1 MPLSNS
7 DNHPGF
13 LSVSKGMGKDASLA
27 TAVLILL
34 TLLVTA
40 CSQETDK
47 VPESAAAENESPQSA
62 QLHLAGQETGSEDH
76 PGRAVFEKFCAK
88 CHMGG
93 VPRAAHI
100 SALRMLPNESM
111 LKTLKQ
117 GVMVE
122 QTREMTD
129 KQRED
134 VTFYLTGSPK
144 AAVPM
149 PATCSA
155 KEAAFDYDQPPF
167 ATGWGINHDN
177 QRFISDEIA
186 QLSRSDLDSLEL
198 KWSFAYPHANRARSQ
213 PSFVGGS
220 LILGSQDGT
229 VYSLNAD
236 TGCIRWTFKAT
247 AEVRTGM
254 TLSSWNPE
262 KSDVLTSPPMAYFAD
277 ILSKTYAINVVT
289 GELVWSTRVDD
300 HPNTT
305 TTAQP
310 ALFEGIVYQPVSSLE
325 VVPATQP
332 DYECCTFRGSL
343 VALDGLTGEIIWKTE
358 TITDPLKPTGLNS
371 AGTMNFGPSGA
382 PIWNTPT
389 VDTKRRLLYAG
400 TGENYSSPAEESS
413 DAIIAFSI
421 DTGKIVWKRQTTS
434 GDAWN
439 VACVPS
445 IPDPANCP
453 VERGPD
459 FDFASPPILISDGE
473 RDILVAGQKSG
484 VAFGINPDTSA
495 LVWSQRVGRGGTQ
508 GGIHFGMA
516 TDGKLVFVPVADH
529 DAGRVPIGEPHPG
542 IFGLDPY
549 TGEIK
554 WSQPADDN
562 CGDRFNCFPGAS
574 SPATALSG
582 LVIQGYMDGMLRI
595 HEGATGEVLWQ
606 FDTDREFMTISG
618 ETGHGGSFSGG
629 SGAIVF
635 NGRIYTNSGYGIY
648 NHMPG
653 NVLLVFGSK

>member
-1 MPLSNS
+1 MTS
-7 DNHPGF
+7 DDEPGF
-13 LSVSKGMGKDASLA
+13 PSVSEGLRKAASFA
-27 TAVLILL
+27 IVVL
-34 TLLVTA
+34 TLLAMLVTA
-40 CSQETDK
+40 CSREPGKD
-47 VPESAAAENESPQSA
+47 PESAAGGSEGPQSA

-76 PGRAVFEKFCAK
+76 PGRVVFEEFCAN

-93 VPRAAHI
+93 VPRAAHV
-100 SALRMLPNESM
+100 SALRMLPNDSM
-111 LKTLKQ
+111 LRTLNQ
-117 GVMVE
+117 GIMAE
-122 QTREMTD
+122 HTHQMTD
-129 KQRED
+129 RQRED
-134 VTFYLTGSPK
+134 VAFYLTGGPK
-144 AAVPM
+144 AAIAM
-149 PATCSA
+149 PPPCSEE
-155 KEAAFDYDQPPF
+155 EAVFDYEQPPF
-167 ATGWGINHDN
+167 ATGWGITHDN
-177 QRFISDEIA
+177 QRFISDEVA
-186 QLSRSDLDSLEL
+186 QFSRTDLEGLEL

-229 VYSLNAD
+229 VYSFNAD
-236 TGCIRWTFKAT
+236 TGCIRWTFNAS

-254 TLSSWNPE
+254 TLTTWDPG
-262 KSDVLTSPPMAYFAD
+262 KSDGLSNPPMAYFAD
-277 ILSKTYAINVVT
+277 ILAKTYAINVVT

-300 HPNTT
+300 HPNATN
-305 TTAQP
+305 TAQP
-310 ALFEGIVYQPVSSLE
+310 VLFEGIVYQPVSSLE
-325 VVPATQP
+325 VVPATEP
-332 DYECCTFRGSL
+332 DYPCCSFRGSL
-343 VALDGLTGEIIWKTE
+343 VALDGLTGEMKWKTE
-358 TITDPLKPTGLNS
+358 TITEPLKPVGLNS

-421 DTGKIVWKRQTTS
+421 DTGKIVWKRQTTA

-439 VACVPS
+439 VACVPTN
-445 IPDPANCP
+445 PDPANCP

-459 FDFASPPILISDGE
+459 FDFASPPILISDGK

-484 VAFGINPDTSA
+484 VAFGINPDNGA
-495 LVWSQRVGRGGTQ
+495 LIWTRRVGRGGTQ

-516 TDGKLVFVPVADH
+516 TDGKLVFVPVADN
-529 DAGRVPIGEPHPG
+529 DAGAVPIGEPHPG
-542 IFGLDPY
+542 IYGLDPY

-554 WSQPADDN
+554 WSQPADNN

-595 HEGATGEVLWQ
+595 HDSATGEVLWQ
-606 FDTDREFMTISG
+606 FDTDREFRTISG
-618 ETGHGGSFSGG
+618 VTAHGGTFSGG

-635 NGRIYTNSGYGIY
+635 NGRIYANSGYGIY

-653 NVLLVFGSK
+653 NVLLVFGK